1 MLIPN
6 FLNIRFAIQGIITGM
21 RTEAHIFWLAVSAVV
36 MLVIAVI
43 FGITKAEAVM
53 LVILFVLTIAFEAVN
68 TAIEGI
74 SDIVQPTYDK
84 RIRKIK
90 DIASGTVLL
99 IGITAFGVWVL
110 FVFF

>member
-36 MLVIAVI
+36 MFAIAVY
-43 FGITKAEAVM
+43 FGITKMEAV
-53 LVILFVLTIAFEAVN
+53 ILILFFVLTIAFEAVN
-68 TAIEGI
+68 TSIEGI
-74 SDIVQPTYDK
+74 SDMVQPVYDK

-99 IGITAFGVWVL
+99 IGITAFGIWVL